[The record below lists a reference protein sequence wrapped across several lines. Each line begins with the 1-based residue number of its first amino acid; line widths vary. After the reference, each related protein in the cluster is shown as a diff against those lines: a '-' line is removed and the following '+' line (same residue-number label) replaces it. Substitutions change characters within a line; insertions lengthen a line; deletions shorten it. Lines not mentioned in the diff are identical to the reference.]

1 MSADESA
8 AATMAAT
15 NGERS
20 TATPDPSTLA
30 TPGKRKRVSSHDD
43 KAVQETSASSLLD
56 ERTKLQETLRNL
68 VDILSK

>member
-1 MSADESA
+1 
-8 AATMAAT
+8 MAAP

-20 TATPDPSTLA
+20 TATPDPSSLA

-43 KAVQETSASSLLD
+43 KAAHEASTAVLLD
-56 ERTKLQETLRNL
+56 ERAKLQETLRNL

>member
-1 MSADESA
+1 MSADEGGGTS
-8 AATMAAT
+8 MAAT

-43 KAVQETSASSLLD
+43 KAVHDASTAAD
-56 ERTKLQETLRNL
+56 ERIKLQETLRNL

>member
-8 AATMAAT
+8 TATMAAT

-30 TPGKRKRVSSHDD
+30 TSGKRKRVSSHDD
-43 KAVQETSASSLLD
+43 KAVQEASAPSLLD

>member
-1 MSADESA
+1 
-8 AATMAAT
+8 MAAT

-43 KAVQETSASSLLD
+43 RAAHEASTAAD
-56 ERTKLQETLRNL
+56 ERIKLQETLRNL